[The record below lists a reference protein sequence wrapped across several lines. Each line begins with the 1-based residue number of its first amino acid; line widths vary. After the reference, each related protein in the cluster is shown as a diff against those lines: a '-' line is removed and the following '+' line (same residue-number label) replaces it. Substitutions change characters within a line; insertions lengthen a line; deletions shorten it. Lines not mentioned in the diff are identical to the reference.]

1 MPDRQN
7 QSESLPLRIL
17 RALSVVTV
25 DPPTEQDKF
34 VAGSDFATAEA
45 VHTAYEPRRAA
56 SALIANPWYWRAVDI
71 RAASLAALP
80 LQVQRQTVNGWEVD
94 ETHPIAL
101 LLQRPN
107 TSQTARQFRTQLVTD
122 LLPGGNAYLLPIG
135 ASSPGSVPAAVLL
148 MEPARVTITPGQDGS
163 PLAFVYDTQG
173 ATKSYPADLVG
184 HLRFASAG
192 GGLQRLYGTGEVQ
205 PMDRD
210 LAADVA
216 MAAQMA
222 RKSSRG
228 RPDAAYV
235 PRDPKTTWGR
245 PQVRDM
251 QTQID
256 RILHEQT
263 GGVAVMSGAGQF
275 EALDWTIADLG
286 GMSAREYARAIV
298 CAVTGVPPTLL
309 GLQSANYATA
319 EMERLTFIRE
329 TLGSLAALIDD
340 ALTDFVRSLG
350 FADIRVRHV
359 LPEMQ
364 DGRTE
369 RLQRVQ
375 LHIAH
380 GMSPADAYRFEGF
393 DDAPELAE
401 FGIDPETPGAPDDI
415 PGRPINEDET
425 EPVPAL
431 SADALADVQA
441 QIDALA
447 SMLVDADPDDED
459 DLRTEIGVLI
469 DLLSPMVGSDA

>member
-1 MPDRQN
+1 MSTREVR
-7 QSESLPLRIL
+7 SESLPVRIL

-25 DPPTEQDKF
+25 DPPTEQDQF

-45 VHTAYEPRRAA
+45 VHTAYDPRRAA

-71 RAASLAALP
+71 RASSLAALP
-80 LQVQRQTVNGWEVD
+80 LQVQRQTPDGWVAVED
-94 ETHPIAL
+94 HPLAL

-107 TSQTARQFRTQLVTD
+107 SSQTARQFRTQLTTD

-135 ASSPGSVPAAVLL
+135 ATSPGAVPAAILL
-148 MEPARVTITPGQDGS
+148 MEPARVTITPGQDGA
-163 PLAFVYDTQG
+163 PLAYVYDTQG
-173 ATKSYPADLVG
+173 AVKSYPADRVG

-222 RKSSRG
+222 RKASRG

-235 PRDPKTTWGR
+235 PRDAKTTWGR

-319 EMERLTFIRE
+319 EMERLTFLRE
-329 TLGSLAALIDD
+329 TLASLAALIDD
-340 ALTDFVRSLG
+340 GLTDFARQLG
-350 FADIRVRHV
+350 FVDVRVRHV

-375 LHIAH
+375 LHIQH

-393 DDAPELAE
+393 DDAPEVAT
-401 FGIDPETPGAPDDI
+401 FGIDPSSPGAPA
-415 PGRPINEDET
+415 DET
-425 EPVPAL
+425 EDDSTESNPAL
-431 SADALADVQA
+431 SDESRADLRA

-447 SMLVDADPDDED
+447 GMLTDADPDDED
-459 DLRTEIGVLI
+459 DLRTEISVLL
-469 DLLSPMVGSDA
+469 DLLGPLVSVDE

>member
-1 MPDRQN
+1 MSAPSSNRD
-7 QSESLPLRIL
+7 SLPVRIL

-25 DPPTEQDKF
+25 DPPAQESQF

-45 VHTAYEPRRAA
+45 VNTAYDPRRAA
-56 SALIANPWYWRAVDI
+56 SALLANPWYWRAVSI

-80 LQVQRQTVNGWEVD
+80 LQVQRQTADGWEAD
-94 ETHPIAL
+94 DSHPLAAL
-101 LLQRPN
+101 LEQPN
-107 TSQTARQFRTQLVTD
+107 SSQTARQFRVQLVTD
-122 LLPGGNAYLLPIG
+122 LLPGGNSYILPAGLGAPGTAPASLL
-135 ASSPGSVPAAVLL
+135 LL
-148 MEPARVTITPGQDGS
+148 EPARVDITPGKDGA
-163 PLAFVYDTQG
+163 PLAYDYNTLG
-173 ATKSYPADLVG
+173 AVRRYAASDVAHIRYS
-184 HLRFASAG
+184 SAG

-251 QTQID
+251 QVQID
-256 RILHEQT
+256 RILREQT

-275 EALDWTIADLG
+275 EALDWTIDQLG
-286 GMSAREYARAIV
+286 GMAAREYARSVV

-319 EMERLTFIRE
+319 QMERVSYVQD
-329 TLGSLAALIDD
+329 TLRPLAAMLDD
-340 ALTDFVRSLG
+340 ALTAFAKQLG
-350 FADIRVRHV
+350 FFDVRIRHV
-359 LPEMQ
+359 VPEIQ
-364 DGRTE
+364 DSRTD

-375 LHIAH
+375 LHIQH
-380 GMSPADAYRFEGF
+380 GMSPAEAYRFEGF
-393 DDAPELAE
+393 DDAPELAS
-401 FGIDPETPGAPDDI
+401 FGIDPDTPGAPADPPADA
-415 PGRPINEDET
+415 PDSA
-425 EPVPAL
+425 PAL
-431 SADALADVQA
+431 SEDQRADIQA

-447 SMLVDADPDDED
+447 EMLTDAEPDDED
-459 DLRTEIGVLI
+459 DVRTEVGVLL
-469 DLLSPMVGSDA
+469 DLLGPIVSGDR